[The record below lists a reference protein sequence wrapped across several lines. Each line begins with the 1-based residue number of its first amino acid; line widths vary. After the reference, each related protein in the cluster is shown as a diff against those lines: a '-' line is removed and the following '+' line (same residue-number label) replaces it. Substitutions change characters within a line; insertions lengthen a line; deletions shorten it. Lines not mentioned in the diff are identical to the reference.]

1 MKNKKQP
8 KKTLGKLFRERMFGL
23 GKKPTLNE
31 RLMHRL
37 FG

>member
-1 MKNKKQP
+1 MKSKKQP
-8 KKTLGKLFRERMFGL
+8 KKTLGKLFRERMFAL
-23 GKKPTLNE
+23 PKKPTLHE

>member
-1 MKNKKQP
+1 MKNKKQT
-8 KKTLGKLFRERMFGL
+8 KKTLGQLLRKRLFAL
-23 GKKPTLNE
+23 PKKPTLNE

>member
-1 MKNKKQP
+1 MKRKKQP
-8 KKTLGKLFRERMFGL
+8 KKTLGKLFRERMFAL
-23 GKKPTLNE
+23 PKKPTLNE